1 MVRPSK
7 VGEHDWN
14 AILSGKSVLALS
26 LAFLFDLIL
35 MIKSIWSRFT
45 RALVSSS
52 TVTGPATARRFVLS
66 TVICPTLDNIIIL
79 SSSVVEESS
88 GTNTGALKRRAES
101 DI

>member
-26 LAFLFDLIL
+26 LAFLFDLVL

-45 RALVSSS
+45 RALVPG
-52 TVTGPATARRFVLS
+52 VTGPATARRFVLS

-88 GTNTGALKRRAES
+88 GTNTGAKKRRAES